1 MRCNAMRLL
10 TFLFF
15 SFFSRLGDSA
25 NGIVLFFCSRA
36 SEILGLLREI

>member
-1 MRCNAMRLL
+1 MQCHAIVD
-10 TFLFF
+10 F
-15 SFFSRLGDSA
+15 SFRFFFSRLGDSA